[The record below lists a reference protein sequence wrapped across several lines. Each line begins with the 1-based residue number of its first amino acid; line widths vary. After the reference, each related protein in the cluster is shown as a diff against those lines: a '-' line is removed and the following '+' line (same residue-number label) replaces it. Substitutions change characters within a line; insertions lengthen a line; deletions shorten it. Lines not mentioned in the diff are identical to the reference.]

1 MGNHPWGTGYPLHHV
16 LSAGIIKQNL
26 SFFLG
31 GLVLQSF
38 LGSGVPRAPTPAHSL
53 PTPLIHLGGLWT
65 LLFFASERKPQSP
78 KQLHINTEKKKT
90 ECEDKLVQV
99 LTHEERSLSTAK
111 SAQVPAHLWFTSKSP
126 ISIHTSHRLDN
137 LFAASSRLQGWNIQT
152 SVGRSTEQTGDGSR
166 AKQGNL

>member
-38 LGSGVPRAPTPAHSL
+38 LAVKSPGLPHLLILCLHLWYTSGDFELCSSL
-53 PTPLIHLGGLWT
+53 QVRENPNHQNNFI
-65 LLFFASERKPQSP
+65 SIQ
-78 KQLHINTEKKKT
+78 KKKT

-152 SVGRSTEQTGDGSR
+152 SVGRSTEQTGEGSR